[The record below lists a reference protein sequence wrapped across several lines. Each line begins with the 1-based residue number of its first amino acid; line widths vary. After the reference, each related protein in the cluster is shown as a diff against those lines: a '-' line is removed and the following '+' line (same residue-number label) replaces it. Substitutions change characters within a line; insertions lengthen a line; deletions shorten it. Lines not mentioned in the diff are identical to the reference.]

1 MKKITKSTS
10 ADRFWEGEFKVTV
23 SPRLNKLKGKNLASG
38 KLAEANK
45 DLSTM
50 KGLPKA

>member
-1 MKKITKSTS
+1 MKKITKNTS

-23 SPRLNKLKGKNLASG
+23 SQRLNKLKGKNLAPG

>member
-10 ADRFWEGEFKVTV
+10 ADRFWEGEFKTKV
-23 SPRLNKLKGKNLASG
+23 SQRLNKLKGKNLATG

-45 DLSTM
+45 HLNTM
-50 KGLPKA
+50 KGLPKP